1 MGVRIPNYPKD
12 IMVKGENV
20 PNFSKMSRDKMRNGT
35 TNGTL
40 NGTLNVFQILDDI
53 WKQQV
58 TVLS

>member
-40 NGTLNVFQILDDI
+40 NVFQILGDI